1 MKQLPAIVR
10 SMKIA
15 VSALFAAYFALA
27 IDGCSGASQLGATP
41 VGAAVRDD
49 LVSDGKSQTGFRVLY
64 SFQDGPDG
72 AVPATSLIAD
82 KTGNLYGTTTNVGG
96 VTSCNAH
103 CGSIFELSPPTSK
116 RGRWTFTILYD
127 FTGGKDGGLP
137 DGNLM
142 FGSDG
147 SLYGTANVG
156 GTHGKFGDGVLFQ
169 LNAANGHWN
178 EKVLHDFGRGSDGRN
193 PHGGLASDGMGNLYG
208 TTANGGKYQWGTVY
222 ELSLSSRAENV
233 LYSFSGGEDGGTPL
247 AGLAIDRAGRLYG
260 TTYYGGYFSYYCQG
274 GCGTV
279 FEVSPPS
286 SPSNHWDYAV
296 IHEFV
301 GSDGALPQDPLLFDG
316 AGDMYGTTFVSQIG
330 GGGTAFE
337 LTPGRRHR
345 SWTETVLYRF
355 PAYRG
360 DAIASSA
367 AFISDN
373 AGNLYTTS
381 QNGGLKYKGDV
392 FKLIRPAMSGGAW
405 TDAILHTFSSARHG
419 TYPSTNLVFGAG
431 GLLYGTTPYGGTGDC
446 LFTKTKGCGT
456 VFEVSP

>member
-1 MKQLPAIVR
+1 MR
-10 SMKIA
+10 SITIG
-15 VSALFAAYFALA
+15 VSALSAGCCALA
-27 IDGCSGASQLGATP
+27 LGGCSGASQLGATP
-41 VGAAVRDD
+41 VGAAVRDN
-49 LVSDGKSQTGFRVLY
+49 LVSRSEEQTGFRVLY
-64 SFQDGPDG
+64 SFQGGADG
-72 AVPATSLIAD
+72 AVPTTSLIAD

-96 VTSCNAH
+96 VTSCSVH
-103 CGSIFELSPPTSK
+103 CGSIFELSPPASK
-116 RGRWTFTILYD
+116 RGRWTFTTLYD

-142 FGSDG
+142 FGVDG

-169 LNAANGHWN
+169 LRAAKDHWT
-178 EKVLHDFGRGSDGRN
+178 ERVLHDFGRGSDGRS
-193 PHGGLASDGMGNLYG
+193 PHGGLATDGLGNLYG
-208 TTANGGKYQWGTVY
+208 TTANGGKYDWGTVY
-222 ELSLSSRAENV
+222 KLSPSGEAESV

-247 AGLAIDRAGRLYG
+247 AGLTIDHAGRLYG
-260 TTYYGGYFSYYCQG
+260 TTNYGGYFSYYCQG

-286 SPSNHWDYAV
+286 SPSNSWKYTV

-301 GSDGALPQDPLLFDG
+301 GVDGALPRDPLLFDG
-316 AGDMYGTTFVSQIG
+316 VGDMYGTTFVSQIG

-337 LTPGRRHR
+337 LAPEGRHR
-345 SWTETVLYRF
+345 PWAETVLYRF

-367 AFISDN
+367 GFISDN
-373 AGNLYTTS
+373 AGNLYATS
-381 QNGGLKYKGDV
+381 QNGGLNYKGDV
-392 FKLIRPAMSGGAW
+392 FKLIRPATSGGAW

-431 GLLYGTTPYGGTGDC
+431 DLLYGTTPYGGTGDC
-446 LFTKTKGCGT
+446 VFTKIKGCGT
-456 VFEVSP
+456 VFDVGP